1 MHRTKRK
8 RRTTPHPPP
17 PNSSD
22 LKPIQPVPHDD
33 LPLIKALLVL
43 PHNQRRV
50 AVAIMADIDWIL
62 AKPDLIQRLD
72 HRKLMRRQRQR
83 RELGLPLHQP
93 PLGPRSSSAVQ
104 RGGQIRGLR
113 RVRGGRARARGRERR
128 AARGGGGEPFAP
140 GGQVRLALG
149 AVQVLEHVFGG
160 AAHVVDRERD
170 AVDADVDACFAEL
183 VHADA
188 LAAEDGLDAR
198 VDEEEDGA
206 DRQEEEEEE

>member
-1 MHRTKRK
+1 M
-8 RRTTPHPPP
+8 
-17 PNSSD
+17 
-22 LKPIQPVPHDD
+22 
-33 LPLIKALLVL
+33 
-43 PHNQRRV
+43 
-50 AVAIMADIDWIL
+50 AIMTDIDRIL

-72 HRKLMRRQRQR
+72 HSKLMRRQRQR
-83 RELGLPLHQP
+83 RELELPLHQP
-93 PLGPRSSSAVQ
+93 PLGRRSSSSSSSAVQ
-104 RGGQIRGLR
+104 RGGWVRRLR

-128 AARGGGGEPFAP
+128 AARGGGGELFAP
-140 GGQVRLALG
+140 GGQVRLGLG